1 MMEVLVSKI
10 FVGHVRP
17 VVFTQSIARWISSQK
32 RKTLVQQIYSEQENK
47 RILHVLNNESA
58 EQLRER
64 KIGTKKLQERII
76 ASRPFESL
84 AEVLSLPRINIVQVE
99 KLCTRALMDQHAPSK
114 AHSKTSQQICYP
126 SIESSEAASIK
137 MVTSLVLGGRDTSWV
152 TMTDEL
158 EFIQARKMPYDQA
171 LSLLKYDHV
180 KYTTTVQD
188 VMRELPVSDMY
199 VLPFAPRRLNGKTA
213 VATAY
218 HGGRWLLDA
227 TFCSLIAG
235 QHGLGKVCTIRSSD
249 LSSIFNLN
257 VGGEVVKTDTVLN
270 KILKDG
276 HWKQHHIKELDAL
289 QHQRKLFDEQQSLLT
304 LQCLAFITEIL
315 LPLRS
320 HEGESDPSPH
330 SNSTKL
336 EKLSNSSDKL
346 FGVLR

>member
-1 MMEVLVSKI
+1 
-10 FVGHVRP
+10 
-17 VVFTQSIARWISSQK
+17 
-32 RKTLVQQIYSEQENK
+32 
-47 RILHVLNNESA
+47 
-58 EQLRER
+58 
-64 KIGTKKLQERII
+64 
-76 ASRPFESL
+76 
-84 AEVLSLPRINIVQVE
+84 
-99 KLCTRALMDQHAPSK
+99 
-114 AHSKTSQQICYP
+114 
-126 SIESSEAASIK
+126 
-137 MVTSLVLGGRDTSWV
+137 
-152 TMTDEL
+152 
-158 EFIQARKMPYDQA
+158 
-171 LSLLKYDHV
+171 
-180 KYTTTVQD
+180 
-188 VMRELPVSDMY
+188 MRELPVSDMY